1 MQKMTHQVES
11 MGNAPALYMAFEL
24 GVKKWLVAY
33 GTTMGGA
40 VVKRPLPMTSS
51 QAMVDVVR
59 ALIVDAK
66 VRFGLARDAPVRSC
80 HEAGRDGFWVH
91 RMLTSLGVVNSVV
104 DSSSIEVNRRAR
116 QAKTD
121 RLDATKLLR
130 MLLRYWQGERALWH
144 VVRVPGVAE
153 EDARHGTRVIATL
166 VKERTRW
173 RNRIHALLML
183 HGVRFQIRPHFTEQ
197 LAAARGWDGEPLPP
211 GVRARIA
218 AAWAQVQQLSGALL
232 AFRRE
237 ARRTVRQAQ
246 TAASRWADRVHQ
258 LRGIGRESALTLGQE
273 VMGRGLRNRR
283 EVGALTGMVP
293 LPYQSGDTA
302 RAQGISRAG
311 NRHIRGL
318 AVELAWVW
326 LQWQPKSAL
335 TRWYQRRWASG
346 GPRMRRVGIVALGR
360 KLVIALWRYG
370 QGGAT
375 PTGAELRA
383 CPASAVGGD

>member
-1 MQKMTHQVES
+1 MHKMTHQVES
-11 MGNAPALYMAFEL
+11 TGNAPALYMAFEL

-33 GTTMGGA
+33 GTTVGGP
-40 VVKRPLPMTSS
+40 VVKRTLTITSG
-51 QAMVDVVR
+51 QAMVGMVR
-59 ALIVDAK
+59 ALIVEAK
-66 VRFGLARDAPVRSC
+66 VRCGLASDAPVRSC

-91 RMLTSLGVVNSVV
+91 RLLTSLGVINCVV

-130 MLLRYWQGERALWH
+130 MLLRYGQGERDLWH
-144 VVRVPGVAE
+144 VVRVPSVVE
-153 EDARHGTRVIATL
+153 EDARHGTRVIGTL

-173 RNRIHALLML
+173 RNRIHALLMI
-183 HGVRFQIRPHFTEQ
+183 HGVRLQIRPHFDEQ
-197 LAAARGWDGEPLPP
+197 LAAARDWAGAPLPP

-218 AAWAQVQQLSGALL
+218 EAWAHVQALTTALL
-232 AFRRE
+232 AFRRA

-246 TAASRWADRVHQ
+246 TTASQWADRVHQ

-283 EVGALTGMVP
+283 EVGALTGLVP

-302 RAQGISRAG
+302 RTQGISRAG

-335 TRWYQRRWASG
+335 TQWYQRRWASG
-346 GPRMRRVGIVALGR
+346 GPRLRRVGIVALGR
-360 KLVIALWRYG
+360 KLLIALWRYG
-370 QGGAT
+370 NGGAT
-375 PTGAELRA
+375 PSGAELRVT
-383 CPASAVGGD
+383 P

>member
-1 MQKMTHQVES
+1 MHKMTHQAES
-11 MGNAPALYMAFEL
+11 TGNAPALYMAFEL
-24 GVKKWLVAY
+24 GVRKWLVAY
-33 GTTMGGA
+33 GATMGGP
-40 VVKRPLPMTSS
+40 VIKRTLTVTSS
-51 QAMVDVVR
+51 QAMADVLR
-59 ALIVDAK
+59 TLMRDAK
-66 VRFGLARDAPVRSC
+66 AVCGLAADAPVRSC
-80 HEAGRDGFWVH
+80 YEAGRDGFWVH
-91 RMLTSLGVVNSVV
+91 RLLTSLGVRNSVV

-130 MLLRYWQGERALWH
+130 MLLRYWQGERDLWH
-144 VVRVPGVAE
+144 VVRVPSVSE
-153 EDARHGTRVIATL
+153 EDARHGTRVIGTL

-183 HGVRFQIRPHFTEQ
+183 HGVRLPIRPHFEEQ
-197 LAAARGWDGEPLPP
+197 LAAARDWAGEPLPP

-218 AAWAQVQQLSGALL
+218 EAWAQVQQLSAALL
-232 AFRRE
+232 AVRRE
-237 ARRTVRQAQ
+237 ARRTVREAQ
-246 TAASRWADRVHQ
+246 TAASQWADRVHQ

-302 RAQGISRAG
+302 RTQGISRAG

-318 AVELAWVW
+318 AVELAWGW

-335 TRWYQRRWASG
+335 TLWYERRWASG
-346 GPRMRRVGIVALGR
+346 GPRLRRVGIVALGR
-360 KLVIALWRYG
+360 KLLIALWRYG
-370 QGGAT
+370 HGGAI

-383 CPASAVGGD
+383 RPS